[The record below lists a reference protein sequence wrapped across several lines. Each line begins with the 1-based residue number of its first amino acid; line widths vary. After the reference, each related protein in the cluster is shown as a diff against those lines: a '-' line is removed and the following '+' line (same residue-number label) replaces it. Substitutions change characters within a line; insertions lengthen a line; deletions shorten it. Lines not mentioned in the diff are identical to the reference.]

1 MDRILTTLNKKIVL
15 VAIASELL
23 LCLHAMSEAELI
35 SPAAATSV
43 EIVVGVDEGD
53 WVKYELAAT
62 WMSSSDGEPP
72 AELIEINKTEWVK
85 NTVLAISGTNITFQ
99 RVVHYN
105 DGNETASI
113 EYVDI
118 ETGDSSDIGTFMF
131 IPRNLTKDDMV
142 HASPTEHYYIN
153 ETVFRR
159 YMGVMREMNHLN
171 VSTVYYETQ
180 NLVTIFTASYYWD
193 KTTGILCERPG
204 TYASYIEGVMTSL
217 SISEKIVD
225 TNLWEP
231 DMPPAAEAGPDQ
243 TVTKDTAVNFDASA
257 SYDPDGTI
265 INYEWDFG
273 DGTKGTD
280 IRTTHIYK
288 EPGTYVVTLTVR
300 DVVGNIDTDTTTVT
314 VTVQEAFPASIILG
328 VAGIAVGVLAVL
340 LFWRRRGKKLKRSK
354 R

>member
-1 MDRILTTLNKKIVL
+1 M
-15 VAIASELL
+15 AIASELL
-23 LCLHAMSEAELI
+23 LSAIPEAEFM

-43 EIVVGVDEGD
+43 EVVVGVDVGD
-53 WVKYELAAT
+53 WVKYDIAAT
-62 WMSSSDGEPP
+62 WMSSLDGEPP
-72 AELIEINKTEWVK
+72 PELIEINKTEWVK
-85 NTVLAISGTNITFQ
+85 NIVLATSGTNITFQ
-99 RVVHYN
+99 RVVHYK
-105 DGNETASI
+105 DGNETTSI
-113 EYVDI
+113 EYVDVK
-118 ETGDSSDIGTFMF
+118 TGDSSDVGTFVF
-131 IPRNLTKDDMV
+131 IPSNLAKDDMV
-142 HASPTEHYYIN
+142 HASLTEHYYIN

-159 YMGVMREMNHLN
+159 YMGVTRETNHLN

-180 NLVTIFTASYYWD
+180 SLVTIFTANYYWD
-193 KTTGILCERPG
+193 KTTGVLCERPG
-204 TYASYIEGVMTSL
+204 AYASYIEGVTTSL

-257 SYDPDGTI
+257 SYDPGGTI

-280 IRTTHIYK
+280 MRTTHIYK

-300 DVVGNIDTDTTTVT
+300 DVMGNIGTDTTTVT
-314 VTVQEAFPASIILG
+314 VTVQETFPSSIILG
-328 VAGIAVGVLAVL
+328 VSGIAVGVLAVL